1 MAKSTK
7 TQPSQDESPDVTQT
21 MVDAM
26 AHWQSAGLGALN
38 WFGASTIERMSDM
51 GAEWMTF
58 VAERVREDVALQHAL
73 LHAKSPTEV
82 QKLQMDFLQKA
93 LDQYAAE
100 TGKMMAL
107 GSKLFESTDD
117 PDDDV
122 TS

>member
-7 TQPSQDESPDVTQT
+7 TQSSQDESPDVTQT

-26 AHWQSAGLGALN
+26 AYWQSAGLGALN

-82 QKLQMDFLQKA
+82 QQLQMDFLQKA

-107 GSKLFESTDD
+107 GSKLFETTDD